1 MVSRRVTG
9 SGQRC
14 PLRPRRGGFT
24 LLELMVVM
32 VIIGIL
38 SGIAFIK
45 LDPRRNQADA
55 GIGVVKTVMQQAMR
69 NAVQRQ
75 YDIIVS
81 FDTATKRIRTVEDK
95 NNNNQADVGERVL
108 WRPLEN
114 DMKFARPASVV
125 TGGLTPSAIVGSK
138 IRTIDGM
145 PSVIA
150 RRDGALSSDLQVF
163 VTSLRGSPG
172 DYRAVVVAQPTGR
185 VEVFWYTGSVWTA
198 MLR

>member
-1 MVSRRVTG
+1 MVVRSV
-9 SGQRC
+9 SGIAHGRS
-14 PLRPRRGGFT
+14 LRSRRGGFT

-75 YDIIVS
+75 YNIIVS
-81 FDTATKRIRTVEDK
+81 FDTVGRRIRTVEDK
-95 NNNNQADVGERVL
+95 NNNNVYDVGERAL

-114 DMKFARPASVV
+114 DMKFSTPAQVV
-125 TGGLTPSAIVGSK
+125 TGGLSPGPVIGSK
-138 IRTIDGM
+138 IRTIDAM

-172 DYRAVVVAQPTGR
+172 DYRAVMVAQPTGR
-185 VEVFWYTGSVWTA
+185 VEVYWYTGSVWTA

>member
-1 MVSRRVTG
+1 MVEHRVPVTR
-9 SGQRC
+9 QRV
-14 PLRPRRGGFT
+14 LPRSHRGGFT

-69 NAVQRQ
+69 NSVQRQ
-75 YDIIVS
+75 YNIIIS
-81 FDTATKRIRTVEDK
+81 FDTAARRLRTVEDK
-95 NNNNQADVGERVL
+95 NNNNVADPGERVL

-114 DMKFARPASVV
+114 DMKFATPAAVV
-125 TGGLTPSAIVGSK
+125 TGGLTPGPIVGSR
-138 IRTIDGM
+138 IRTIDAM

-185 VEVFWYTGSVWTA
+185 VETYWYTGSVWTLL
-198 MLR
+198 LR

>member
-1 MVSRRVTG
+1 MTIRRVPAT
-9 SGQRC
+9 GQRI
-14 PLRPRRGGFT
+14 LPRSHRGGFT

-75 YDIIVS
+75 YNIIVS
-81 FDTATKRIRTVEDK
+81 FDTVQRRLRTVEDK
-95 NNNNQADVGERVL
+95 NNNNVADVGERVL

-114 DMKFARPASVV
+114 DMKFAPPAAVV
-125 TGGLTPSAIVGSK
+125 TGALTPGAVVGSK
-138 IRTIDGM
+138 IRTIDAM

-163 VTSLRGSPG
+163 VTSMRGSPG
-172 DYRAVVVAQPTGR
+172 DYRAVVVSQPTGR
-185 VEVFWYTGSVWTA
+185 VEVYWYTGSVWTA

>member
-1 MVSRRVTG
+1 MVEHRVPVTR
-9 SGQRC
+9 QRV
-14 PLRPRRGGFT
+14 LPRSHRGGFT

-69 NAVQRQ
+69 NSVQRQ
-75 YDIIVS
+75 YNIIIS
-81 FDTATKRIRTVEDK
+81 FDTAARRLRTVEDK
-95 NNNNQADVGERVL
+95 NNNNVADPGERVL

-114 DMKFARPASVV
+114 DMKFATPAAVV
-125 TGGLTPSAIVGSK
+125 TGALTPGPIVGSR
-138 IRTIDGM
+138 IRTIDAM

-185 VEVFWYTGSVWTA
+185 VETYWYTGSVWTLL
-198 MLR
+198 LR